1 MTDESQSDETRSSLA
16 LDTEGDRTLS
26 PDHLEID
33 HVYEALGHPRRRY
46 LCYTLLEDAEWSLP
60 GLATKIAA
68 WEDGVSTDAV
78 TDARRDQVY
87 VSLYHAHVP
96 KLVDQGVI
104 SFDEVEETIAAAD
117 HAEQV
122 LTVLEGIGASLDSA
136 QETHARSEMDD
147 G

>member
-87 VSLYHAHVP
+87 VSLYHATSRNSSI
-96 KLVDQGVI
+96 KE
-104 SFDEVEETIAAAD
+104 SS
-117 HAEQV
+117 
-122 LTVLEGIGASLDSA
+122 AS
-136 QETHARSEMDD
+136 TRSRRRSRPPTTPSRC
-147 G
+147 